1 MTGSRFHDPFERL
14 DRRASPVDADVR
26 PPSPGIAAVLSVLVP
41 GLGQVYTGRLAAGAV
56 WFLATTF
63 CYWAVLLPGFIA
75 HALCVWFAYQD
86 AKDWEGY

>member
-1 MTGSRFHDPFERL
+1 MAGSRFHDPFDPRPS
-14 DRRASPVDADVR
+14 DVDVDVVVR
-26 PPSPGIAAVLSVLVP
+26 PPHPGIAAVLSVLVP

-56 WFLATTF
+56 WFLVTTF

-75 HALCVWFAYQD
+75 HALCVWFAYQG